1 MNTPRTSPYSLFAAA
16 LAALTFAT
24 PTLYPQAPGGIPGG
38 CVDPP
43 KQPSEVGCYL
53 IANKPIENL
62 PDGPLFWHIYSYP
75 TRAAAEAAKSDLP
88 NAVTQSFDKA
98 WRFTIANQRWR
109 PVTGERIAVV
119 GPLPTTPARQYM
131 ARFMEATFPP
141 NQAMKTTVH
150 RHSGPETWYV
160 VTGAQCL
167 RTPAGTMILR
177 AGESGLVPPGPPMM
191 LTSIGSEIRRAFVLV
206 LHDAS
211 QPWQTNTAE
220 WTPTSECPN

>member
-1 MNTPRTSPYSLFAAA
+1 MSPLRSNIWAAVVAA
-16 LAALTFAT
+16 LAFAA
-24 PTLYPQAPGGIPGG
+24 PAAHPQAPGGIPGR

-43 KQPSEVGCYL
+43 QQPSEVGCYL
-53 IANKPIENL
+53 IANQTIESL
-62 PDGPLFWHIYSYP
+62 PEGVLFWHIYSYP

-88 NAVTQSFDKA
+88 SAVTQSFDKA
-98 WRFTIANQRWR
+98 WLFTIATEQWR
-109 PVTGERIAVV
+109 PVTGDRIALV
-119 GPLPTTPARQYM
+119 GPLPTTPAQQYV

-150 RHSGPETWYV
+150 RHSGPEAWYV
-160 VTGAQCL
+160 VAGAQCL
-167 RTPAGTMILR
+167 RTPEGTMVLR
-177 AGESGLVPPGPPMM
+177 AGQGGLVPPGPPMM

-220 WTPTSECPN
+220 WTPRSECPN